1 MPSPSPSF
9 PVSIDD
15 AASQATDAAAS
26 ASGQMSAEMAA
37 LVKAVGGKE
46 WKLAEVRKSASTIT
60 VNRDKLTA
68 DGFGDLFTIAFAD
81 RISGKAA
88 PNRYNAPYSV
98 GANGSL
104 TIQQPASTL
113 MAPIYDPE
121 RIREKEYF
129 QLLVNAKTW
138 KLNGGKLEI
147 GTADADGKAATLVYG
162 N

>member
-9 PVSIDD
+9 PVTVDD
-15 AASQATDAAAS
+15 AASQANAAAS
-26 ASGQMSAEMAA
+26 SAASQMSAETAA

-46 WKLAEVRKSASTIT
+46 WKLAEVRKSASTVT
-60 VNRDKLTA
+60 VNRDKLAA

-81 RISGKAA
+81 RVSGKAA
-88 PNRYNAPYSV
+88 PNRYNAPYSA
-98 GANGSL
+98 GAGGTLS
-104 TIQQPASTL
+104 IQQPASTL

-147 GTADADGKAATLVYG
+147 GTVDADGKPATLVYG